1 MRARSSLGAHWR
13 DDMQTYYS
21 NDEETTLEIA
31 ERLADKLNVGDIVLL
46 RGDLGAGKSVFA
58 RGLARGWG
66 VQGHV
71 TSPTFTTMQQYDGA
85 RGRFYHFDLYRM
97 DDPEQL
103 FETGLN
109 EYIGGDG
116 LAVIEWPENAEL
128 DPEGA
133 YTVRV
138 ERAPAGCCV
147 SSGAGGTSD
156 GLSRRITIIAP
167 GEENA

>member
-1 MRARSSLGAHWR
+1 
-13 DDMQTYYS
+13 MQIYYS
-21 NDEETTLEIA
+21 MDEQTTLEIA
-31 ERLADKLNVGDIVLL
+31 GKLAGRLRPGDIVLL

-66 VQGHV
+66 VKGHV
-71 TSPTFTTMQQYDGA
+71 TSPTFTTMQQYAAA
-85 RGRFYHFDLYRM
+85 RGNFYHFDLYRM
-97 DDPEQL
+97 DDPEEL

-128 DPEGA
+128 DPADA

-138 ERAPAGCCV
+138 ERVAPERLP
-147 SSGAGGTSD
+147 D
-156 GLSRRITIIAP
+156 GMRLARELEDGYARRITIIAP
-167 GEENA
+167 GEDEA